1 MRFSSGYFREMVKS
15 RIIFYVLDLFKSIID
30 LILARQLWKIL
41 HKKMGKPGVSRI
53 LYLKKT
59 TFIYLSDIPETFAS
73 GQLRLLHCL
82 APNWVYLARVD
93 CSRGGG
99 LLNRLFTLTAAV
111 ARGGGLFSVALS
123 VCCRCRQHPIFSNG
137 IPPCG
142 VRTFLPP
149 ARGERMSL
157 PRLPYVKSSHNI
169 MSLASIFELI
179 GYCERFAADSGRQA
193 GSEPFSW
200 EGCL

>member
-1 MRFSSGYFREMVKS
+1 MENF
-15 RIIFYVLDLFKSIID
+15 
-30 LILARQLWKIL
+30 AQ
-41 HKKMGKPGVSRI
+41 KKGEAGGKPDSVSFM
-53 LYLKKT
+53 T

-200 EGCL
+200 ECCL